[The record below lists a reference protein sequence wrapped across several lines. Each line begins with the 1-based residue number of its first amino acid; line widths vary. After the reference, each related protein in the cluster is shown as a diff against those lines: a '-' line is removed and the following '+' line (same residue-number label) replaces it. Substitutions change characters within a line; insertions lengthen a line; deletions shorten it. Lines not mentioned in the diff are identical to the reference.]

1 MTPPRPVRLSDAAVH
16 HLVRAADWPDL
27 SGTRYT
33 VLEELG
39 QGGMG
44 TVFRARDELLGR
56 EVALKVLRSADA
68 PRDLAERLEREAGV
82 LARLEHPGVV
92 PVHDRGVLPD
102 GRAWYVMKLV
112 RGQRLDAWVANGP
125 SLSERLDLLRRVA
138 ETLAFAHARGVV
150 HRDLKPANIMV
161 GEFGEVL
168 VLDWGVAKLTAERR
182 SGVAAEAIVSDSHA
196 GTPPSPYAEGTTTAH
211 GTILGS
217 VGFMSPEQ
225 ERGDVDLVDQRTDVF
240 GLGALLRVMTTPM
253 PMRLEA
259 IAARATSADRDQ
271 RYSDASAFAE
281 DLRRFQN
288 GDPVSAYRE
297 GSLERL
303 ERLVSK
309 YRTPILLVLVYLLLR
324 MLFIIFSNR

>member
-1 MTPPRPVRLSDAAVH
+1 VRLSDAAVH
-16 HLVRAADWPDL
+16 HLVRATDWPDL
-27 SGTRYT
+27 SGTRYR

-68 PRDLAERLEREAGV
+68 PRDLAERLTREAGV
-82 LARLEHPGVV
+82 LAKLEHPGVV
-92 PVHDRGVLPD
+92 PVHDRGVLAD

-112 RGQRLDAWVANGP
+112 RGQRLDAWLATGP
-125 SLSERLDLLRRVA
+125 SLRERLDLLRRVA

-168 VLDWGVAKLTAERR
+168 VLDWGVAKLV
-182 SGVAAEAIVSDSHA
+182 GLSDSRFVGSVDTGA
-196 GTPPSPYAEGTTTAH
+196 RELVTKAADEPTNRLPDQPTAH
-211 GTILGS
+211 GTILGT

-225 ERGDVDLVDQRTDVF
+225 ESGQIDLVDQRSDVF
-240 GLGALLRVMTTPM
+240 GLGALLRVMTSPM
-253 PMRLEA
+253 PKRLEA
-259 IAARATSADRDQ
+259 IAAKACAADRNQ
-271 RYSDASAFAE
+271 RYPDALALAE
-281 DLRRFQN
+281 DLRRFQD
-288 GDPVSAYRE
+288 GEPVSAYQE
-297 GSLERL
+297 GGLERL